1 VSRSAGTVSGLGR
14 QTACRSRVLVAVFAA
29 LVVTMTGCAQDQPA
43 LARGAAQ
50 ERETNSTGTPAQPIA
65 NSPTQPVPGGLAKRP
80 AEDSAKAQAPA
91 PQRSDKGSILDQASY
106 QVQAPSDSSVAAK
119 IRAPVNG
126 VATLDEEVRS
136 GIYFLLIA
144 IQRMPE
150 PERSI
155 KRKEVID
162 KQVQHL
168 VDREVILQEAT
179 ERFKDHP
186 QVMEKLKEA
195 ANKEFEKK
203 VRSVRESQHIKS
215 DEEFKAQLTAQG
227 LTLADLQRQIEREFM
242 AMEYMR
248 NLIMPALDR
257 ISREEI
263 EDSYQKHP
271 EEFQVKDSVTWQDI
285 FVDAA
290 KYHDRASARQFAS
303 QLAIRARAGEEFK
316 ALVKAFDQGDS
327 SYRNGEGYGHLPGQ
341 IKPPEAEP
349 VLFKMRAGEVG
360 PIVETGNGF
369 HVIRLIKRQY
379 KGIKPFDTE
388 TQRAIKRKLE
398 SEVWDR
404 EYQRIVS
411 RMKSEA
417 SIQIASQ

>member
-1 VSRSAGTVSGLGR
+1 VATASGVKNKTVS
-14 QTACRSRVLVAVFAA
+14 QSHVLVATF
-29 LVVTMTGCAQDQPA
+29 VTFVLGVAGCAQDQPA
-43 LARGAAQ
+43 LARAAAQ
-50 ERETNSTGTPAQPIA
+50 ERETTPPGTPAQQIS
-65 NSPTQPVPGGLAKRP
+65 NSPTQPMPGGIAKRP
-80 AEDSAKAQAPA
+80 VEESPKTDSSG
-91 PQRSDKGSILDQASY
+91 PQRTAKGSILDQVIY
-106 QVQAPSDSSVAAK
+106 QVQAPTDSSVAAK
-119 IRAPVNG
+119 IRATVNG
-126 VATLDEEVRS
+126 VAILDDEVRS

-144 IQRMPE
+144 IQRLPE

-168 VDREVILQEAT
+168 VEREVILQEAT

-203 VRSVRESQHIKS
+203 VRSVRESQHIKT

-242 AMEYMR
+242 AVEYMR

-263 EDSYQKHP
+263 EDFYQKHP
-271 EEFQVKDSVTWQDI
+271 EEFQVKDGVTWQDI

-290 KYHDRASARQFAS
+290 KYRDRASARQFAS
-303 QLAIRARAGEEFK
+303 TLAIRAKAGEDFK
-316 ALVKAFDQGDS
+316 GLVKAFDQGDS

-349 VLFKMRAGEVG
+349 VLFKMRPGEVG
-360 PIVETGNGF
+360 PIVETWNGF
-369 HVIRLIKRQY
+369 HVIRLIKREY

-404 EYQRIVS
+404 EYQKIVR

-417 SIQIASQ
+417 SVQVSSH